1 MNAQNQYTVESDVIF
16 SPFDA
21 RDYHIQEP
29 CAAEYPEKFSLN
41 MCSAKNQYNVS
52 SCTATAMAGIIEYY
66 NKEQEKVYA
75 PMSIGYLY
83 GNRGFTDYK
92 GQGFNVRAMLK
103 TAQKYGD
110 TYEKDFPW
118 NVEVPKAIELYGNRD
133 KSIDKLAEKNRISSY
148 YRVTTE
154 SEIKY
159 ALTQG
164 CPILFAMK
172 WYKNK
177 VEDGILVFDKTK
189 EQGAH
194 AMIIYGWNKTGWLVQ
209 NSWGTMWGADGR
221 VTIPYEE
228 SITELWVVTDNITDG
243 KIEYKKPSWIKR
255 LYQRSCNMIF
265 SIIELFI
272 KNNQVD

>member
-1 MNAQNQYTVESDVIF
+1 MNAQQDNHNEHIVDSSVIF

-21 RDYHIQEP
+21 RDYHIQYP
-29 CAAEYPEKFSLN
+29 CAVEYPEEFSLN
-41 MCSAKNQYNVS
+41 MCSVKNQYNIS

-83 GNRGFTDYK
+83 GNRVFTDYK

-110 TYEKDFPW
+110 AYEKDFPW
-118 NVEVPKAIELYGNRD
+118 NVEVPKAIELYENRD
-133 KSIDKLAEKNRISSY
+133 KSIDESAEKNRISSY
-148 YRVTTE
+148 YRVTSE

-172 WYKNK
+172 WYKSK
-177 VEDGILVFDKTK
+177 VKDGILVFDKTK

-209 NSWGTMWGADGR
+209 NSWGSLWGVDGR

-228 SITELWVVTDNITDG
+228 PITELWAVTDNITDG
-243 KIEYKKPSWIKR
+243 KIEYKKPNCITR
-255 LYQRSCNMIF
+255 LCQKICNL
-265 SIIELFI
+265 LFGI
-272 KNNQVD
+272 LKLLSKK